1 MKNFTNIGCFLIGWN
16 KDILKDCGE
25 ASYRQYRKLLS
36 AISIMMIMWGT
47 IGYCF
52 ADRYIN
58 IESFA
63 LKVCISVAFM
73 FIILCIERVII
84 LNVGKARMMATMR
97 FSMAICMAILGS
109 CIFDQIIFRNDIQ
122 QTIQENR
129 EDIIKKTVL
138 KRMSI
143 FENDE
148 RRISHE
154 IDSLNNATIALGEEL
169 MKRPSIKS
177 VNVSTAEQVAGVD
190 ENGNPKKVKVRN
202 TEVVNIPNPLTE
214 QLKSNNSQ
222 IEIYQNQ
229 LEQLRQDKKNIAEK
243 VTKEISVRPLG
254 FIEELE
260 ATLSVVSNSWI
271 SLTFYIVLF
280 LFLTFMELFVLT
292 IKMGENKCDYELVV
306 ESQLNLKKNLMKQTT
321 ESLIVNNNK
330 QQQNSDITIMTRDYD
345 YGSYENEEYEDDYEC
360 GGYEEDYA
368 WTEEDSWN
376 ALTDGMYGDM
386 PSNPMEYDAMMDALG
401 F

>member
-1 MKNFTNIGCFLIGWN
+1 MKIFTNIGCFLIGWN

-97 FSMAICMAILGS
+97 FSMAICMASLGS
-109 CIFDQIIFRNDIQ
+109 CIFDQLIFRNDIQ

-330 QQQNSDITIMTRDYD
+330 QQQN
-345 YGSYENEEYEDDYEC
+345 
-360 GGYEEDYA
+360 
-368 WTEEDSWN
+368 
-376 ALTDGMYGDM
+376 
-386 PSNPMEYDAMMDALG
+386 
-401 F
+401 